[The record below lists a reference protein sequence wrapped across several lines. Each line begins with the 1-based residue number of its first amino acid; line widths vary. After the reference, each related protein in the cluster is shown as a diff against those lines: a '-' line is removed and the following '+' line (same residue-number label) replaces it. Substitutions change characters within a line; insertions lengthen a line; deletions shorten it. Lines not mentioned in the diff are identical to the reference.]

1 MAEEPWV
8 ARGKGGR
15 RKDGVVDGWISGGGL
30 EEEKKT
36 RPPLAFHFDCV
47 DNFLVLLML
56 TKISNREESQREK
69 SREKKNAPLS
79 PSTVLSRRVV
89 LLSSSFRLVEPSYP
103 ISRNDE
109 I

>member
-1 MAEEPWV
+1 VAEEPWV

-56 TKISNREESQREK
+56 TKISSREESQREK
-69 SREKKNAPLS
+69 SREKKKCSAFAIDGS
-79 PSTVLSRRVV
+79 FTSRRAPFF
-89 LLSSSFRLVEPSYP
+89 LFSPRRTFLSHLQER
-103 ISRNDE
+103 
-109 I
+109 